1 MNKKIKTTDLNLN
14 VSTGTILYVDI
25 DIFRFLYDSE
35 IFCITVQFLDGED
48 YKFLEEISLEKDKIN
63 LDYNDLK
70 KIGLDW
76 ITNNVEVVR
85 RLEKEV
91 APEVPVREQRIKNKL
106 NKVLIYI
113 LILSILQLSSTIFSV
128 LYAKKQ
134 KAYLQ
139 DYYKNLQEIKMIN
152 KNQ

>member
-1 MNKKIKTTDLNLN
+1 M
-14 VSTGTILYVDI
+14 DI
-25 DIFRFLYDSE
+25 DIFRFLYDKE

-48 YKFLEEISLEKDKIN
+48 YKFLQEINLKKDKSN
-63 LDYNDLK
+63 LDHKDLK

-76 ITNNVEVVR
+76 INNNVEVVSN
-85 RLEKEV
+85 LEKEV
-91 APEVPVREQRIKNKL
+91 APEVPVREQRIKSKL

-128 LYAKKQ
+128 LYAKNQ

-152 KNQ
+152 KSQ